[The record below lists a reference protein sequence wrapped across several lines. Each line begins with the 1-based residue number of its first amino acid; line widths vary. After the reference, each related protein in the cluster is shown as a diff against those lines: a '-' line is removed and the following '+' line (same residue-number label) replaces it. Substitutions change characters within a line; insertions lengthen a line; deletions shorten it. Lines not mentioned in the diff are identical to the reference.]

1 MKTTTNKNYG
11 NTVVQRRPFSE
22 GVKRHIEIYTDG
34 ASRGNPGPSA
44 IGIFI
49 KDGSG
54 REIIKKGEYLGETTN
69 NVAEYTAV
77 IRGLKYLLNKKLFKI
92 TNIEVIVNTDSE
104 LLVNQLNGNYRI
116 KSQNLIPLAI
126 EARGLLK
133 KFPKVKFNL
142 IARKENKIADKLAN
156 KSMNLHDD
164 IEELVEKY

>member
-1 MKTTTNKNYG
+1 MKTITNKNCG

-22 GVKRHIEIYTDG
+22 EVKRHIEIYTDG

-49 KDGSG
+49 KDASG
-54 REIIKKGEYLGETTN
+54 REIVKKGEYLGETTN

-77 IRGLKYLLNKKLFKI
+77 IRGLKYLLNKKLFK
-92 TNIEVIVNTDSE
+92 TTDIEFILNTDSE
-104 LLVNQLNGNYRI
+104 LLINQLNGDYRI

-126 EARGLLK
+126 EVRGLLK
-133 KFPKVKFNL
+133 KVSKVKFNL

-156 KSMNLHDD
+156 KSMNLQDD
-164 IEELVEKY
+164 IDELAEKY